1 MAVAPKPS
9 GFKSSSLIIDHTKP
23 GLRPSKRGSA
33 PTMQL
38 GKNDLYRLPV
48 AESMEALERYV
59 EQSGLPELFDE
70 KLMQLAENA

>member
-1 MAVAPKPS
+1 
-9 GFKSSSLIIDHTKP
+9 
-23 GLRPSKRGSA
+23 
-33 PTMQL
+33 MQL

-70 KLMQLAENA
+70 KLMQLA